1 MKKEYSIS
9 LIRTMALF
17 MIIACHILQGLN
29 NRLAFYVNVGV
40 QIFFFISGY
49 LYGKKKISDPS
60 RFYKKQFIKIL
71 QPYIIVLF
79 SILFVDVV
87 IFNVPLISLKT
98 ILGNILGLGAF
109 AGTHKVLTHTWF
121 VTYILLCYLITPL
134 LSNYLDLSNKK
145 QIDIFKIIFI
155 LFVIALLVNL
165 FGVVNFNAFWI
176 VNYILGYIFS
186 MYYVKNGYGYK
197 KILDLTLIVIVLL
210 LPFRMYIESNLLD
223 STNFLILKFCDFYH
237 VILGCGI
244 FLSLHRIFNKTNF
257 SLKSRKVLD
266 FFDKY
271 SYFIY
276 LVHQIFILNKY
287 SYLFITDYLILNII
301 FIIFSSIF
309 WGVCL
314 FKVNNVTTKLIDLSY
329 KKINWRNKDEKEN

>member
-1 MKKEYSIS
+1 MKKEYPIS
-9 LIRTMALF
+9 LIRTIALF
-17 MIIACHILQGLN
+17 MIITCHILQGLN

-49 LYGKKKISDPS
+49 LYGKKKISDPY

-79 SILFVDVV
+79 SIIFVDIV
-87 IFNVPLISLKT
+87 IFNIPSISLKT
-98 ILGNILGLGAF
+98 ILGNILGFGAF
-109 AGTHKVLTHTWF
+109 TGTHKVLTHTWF

-134 LSNYLDLSNKK
+134 LSDYLNLSNKK
-145 QIDIFKIIFI
+145 QNYIFKIIFI
-155 LFVIALLVNL
+155 LFIIAFAVNF

-186 MYYVKNGYGYK
+186 MYYVKHGYDYK
-197 KILDLTLIVIVLL
+197 KILDFILILIVLL

-223 STNFLILKFCDFYH
+223 STNFFVLKFCDFYH

-244 FLSLHRIFNKTNF
+244 FLSLYRIFNNTNF
-257 SLKSRKVLD
+257 SLKSRKILD

-301 FIIFSSIF
+301 FIVFSSIF

-314 FKVNNVTTKLIDLSY
+314 FKVNNIITKFVDLLY
-329 KKINWRNKDEKEN
+329 KKTIGGTKNEKEN